1 MSHNKHRG
9 STAWNSRILTSVIT
23 LCLAVMTFNALAD
36 ATDRRQAKRIHDRL
50 AGVPPTPEVLN
61 DMETLIASGGAID
74 AALKIMTSNP
84 DDTLYYDPIYQNSA
98 KNFYTVTVKN
108 MATPWTNEAQTVFT
122 PLNDYSATVIGMIRD
137 EIPFNQLLSAD
148 ILYMGSGVPGLPAY
162 SMDNNNHYEYLENQ
176 GIDLSDTTNLV
187 RVKQSDHTN
196 IPPSATA
203 GILTSRAAARAFFI
217 DGTNRAMFRFT
228 MMNHLC
234 TDLEPIKDTSRIPDR
249 IPQDVTRSPGG
260 DSRIFMNSCVG
271 CHAGMDPMN
280 QAFAYYNY
288 QYSGDEE
295 SGRLVYT
302 PNSVQGKYLIN
313 PDNFKYGYIT
323 TDDNWSNY
331 WRVGP
336 NSLLGWDTNGLGL
349 PSSGNGA
356 KSMGAELANSYAF
369 ASCQVKKIFR
379 TVCFREPTIAGAGS
393 ELSAITANFISSNYN
408 MKQVFAEVA
417 DACKGD

>member
-1 MSHNKHRG
+1 MSYI
-9 STAWNSRILTSVIT
+9 SRFHTSSAKKLIGPIVT
-23 LCLAVMTFNALAD
+23 LCLASMTFSAMAD

-50 AGVPPTPEVLN
+50 AGTPPSQEVLD
-61 DMETLIASGGAID
+61 DMETLISNGNTIT

-84 DDTLYYDPIYQNSA
+84 GDPLYDPIYQESA

-108 MATPWTNEAQTVFT
+108 MATPWTNEAQTVFA
-122 PLNDYSATVIGMIRD
+122 PLNDYSATVIGMVRD
-137 EIPFNQLLSAD
+137 DVPFHQLLTAN
-148 ILYMGSGVPGLPAY
+148 ILYIGSGVAGLPNY
-162 SMDNNNHYEYLENQ
+162 SMDNNNHYEYLDDQ
-176 GIDLSDTTNLV
+176 DVDLSNINNLV
-187 RVKQSDHTN
+187 PVAQSSITN
-196 IPPSATA
+196 IPSDATA
-203 GILTSRAAARAFFI
+203 GVLTSRAAARAFFI

-249 IPQDVTRSPGG
+249 IQQDVTRSPGG

-271 CHAGMDPMN
+271 CHAGMDPLN

-302 PNSVQGKYLIN
+302 PGSVQGKYLIN

-323 TDDNWSNY
+323 TDDSWSNY
-331 WRVGP
+331 WRIGP
-336 NSLLGWDTNGLGL
+336 NSLLGWDINGLGL
-349 PSSGNGA
+349 SDSGTGA
-356 KSMGAELANSYAF
+356 KTMGRELANSYAF
-369 ASCQVKKIFR
+369 ASCQVKKVFR
-379 TVCFREPTIAGAGS
+379 TICLREPTVAGGGS
-393 ELSAITANFISSNYN
+393 ELSTVTANFISNDYN

-417 DACKGD
+417 NTCKGN